1 MRRKGA
7 SMNNTTEQLLHRVEG
22 FQAELGRSLKGN
34 EQAFHYQWVNGKAR
48 FEAEI
53 RRQHQKL
60 RVGLLPYILHSR
72 LLVVLTMPLIYVCVI
87 PLVALDLVVSLYQ
100 AVCFPIYGIPKV
112 SRGASIVF
120 DRGRLRYLN
129 SLERV
134 NCIYCSYA
142 NGLCAYVTEIAART
156 EQHWC
161 PIKHAQ
167 RLQSPHS
174 RYAHFLDYGDAERY
188 RREIEHVR
196 RDFADVEEQKPAE
209 EGKSEHEADG
219 NA

>member
-1 MRRKGA
+1 
-7 SMNNTTEQLLHRVEG
+7 
-22 FQAELGRSLKGN
+22 
-34 EQAFHYQWVNGKAR
+34 
-48 FEAEI
+48 
-53 RRQHQKL
+53 
-60 RVGLLPYILHSR
+60 
-72 LLVVLTMPLIYVCVI
+72 VI

-112 SRGASIVF
+112 SRRTSIVF
-120 DRGRLRYLN
+120 DRGRLTYLN
-129 SLERV
+129 ALERV

-174 RYAHFLDYGDAERY
+174 RYGHFLDYGDAERY
-188 RREIEHVR
+188 RREIEQVR
-196 RDFADVEEQKPAE
+196 RDFTDVAEPKPAE
-209 EGKSEHEADG
+209 EGKSEEDAG
-219 NA
+219 RNV